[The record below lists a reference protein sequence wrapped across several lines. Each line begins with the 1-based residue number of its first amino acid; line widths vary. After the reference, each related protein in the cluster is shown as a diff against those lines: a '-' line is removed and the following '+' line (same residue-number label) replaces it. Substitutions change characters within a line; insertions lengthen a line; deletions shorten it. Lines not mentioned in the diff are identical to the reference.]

1 MASCSAAVAS
11 SSRGKRSPDINRRKA
26 LTLIAFGQHKPR
38 IAFVK
43 FEDDPEDGIIVGCVP
58 RQFTMKLRLA
68 GRRDVEAGFI
78 DPEDH
83 LLTPVSPAAVCEARG
98 RDSAHS

>member
-38 IAFVK
+38 TALVK
-43 FEDDPEDGIIVGCVP
+43 FEDDPIVGCVP
-58 RQFTMKLRLA
+58 RQFTMKLRLT

-83 LLTPVSPAAVCEARG
+83 LLTPVSPAAVCEERG